1 MAYEA
6 AFDNPFNAL
15 ARQIDRVLSGV
26 TPGDIPIERPKRF
39 DLSIN
44 VEAARASGMRL
55 SPEILSRADTVR

>member
-6 AFDNPFNAL
+6 AFDDLYSAL

-26 TPGDIPIERPKRF
+26 PPSDIPVERPKRF
-39 DLSIN
+39 GLSID

-55 SPEILSRADTVR
+55 SPEMLSRADMVR